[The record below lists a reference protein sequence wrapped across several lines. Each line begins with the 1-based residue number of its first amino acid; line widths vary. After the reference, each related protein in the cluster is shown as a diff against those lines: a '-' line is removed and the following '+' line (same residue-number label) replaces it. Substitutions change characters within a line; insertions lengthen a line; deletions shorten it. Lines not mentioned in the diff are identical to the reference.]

1 LDIAAYVSEVLVALL
16 QLFLGFVFSISAIS
30 AGISLL
36 DRLTKEH
43 EEWEL
48 IKKGKTS
55 VGILYGAVVLSIIVI
70 IEPVLVATVL
80 SVHDAIF
87 EGMWIPFALD
97 LLALLI
103 ATIVAIFSIYTIL
116 RVINSMSVDVDEF
129 GEIMQGNNAMAILI
143 GSMVF
148 GISFVIRISIMYLVA
163 ALTGVV

>member
-1 LDIAAYVSEVLVALL
+1 MNIAAYVSEVLVALL
-16 QLFLGFVFSISAIS
+16 QLFLGFIFSIFAIS

-36 DRLTKEH
+36 DRLTKGY

-80 SVHDAIF
+80 SVHPAIF
-87 EGMWIPFALD
+87 QGAWVSFGLD

-103 ATIVAIFSIYTIL
+103 ATLVSIFSIYTIL
-116 RVINSMSVDVDEF
+116 RVINSMTADVDEF

-148 GISFVIRISIMYLVA
+148 GISFVIRYAIMYLVA